1 MAREGSGKSG
11 GFRTIILFRLGSRAV
26 FVHGFAKNER
36 DNIRDDE
43 FAAFKMLA
51 LKMLGYDDEALTAA
65 IAAGILVEVIGDEK
79 AIS

>member
-26 FVHGFAKNER
+26 FVHGFAKNEC

-43 FAAFKMLA
+43 LAAFKMLA